1 MTVTTKPH
9 SHSHSPAQTER
20 RRRLLQGAGAS
31 LIAPLPGLVRANT
44 DWPAKPVKIVSPY
57 PAGGSNDSVARQ
69 LAARLAEMWN
79 QRVLVENKPGANNRI
94 ATQELARA
102 APDGYHLMLCA
113 APHGANPGL
122 YDNKLPYDTL
132 KDFTPIVRAVISP
145 VGFWVH
151 SGSPYR
157 NMQALA
163 DAARERP
170 GRLFAG
176 SPGIGSGPHLVIE
189 LLNFRTGLKLEH
201 LPHKG
206 DAPLAIE
213 TASGRIDVGVTGLT
227 VMRPHLDSGRVRL
240 LALSSARRMPALP
253 DTPTLAEAGFPSVE
267 GYAWFGLIGP
277 AGLPQPIVDKVNRD
291 ANIVMARADVREPLE
306 AGGMSIESNSAA
318 EFARFIREDVE
329 KWIAVAKATG
339 MKGE

>member
-1 MTVTTKPH
+1 MNKILTVQVDLNLA
-9 SHSHSPAQTER
+9 SSGR
-20 RRRLLQGAGAS
+20 RQLLRAGAAS
-31 LIAPLPGLVRANT
+31 VIAPVAATAIAST

-57 PAGGSNDSVARQ
+57 PAGGSNDNVARQ
-69 LAARLAEMWN
+69 LAARLSEMWN

-113 APHGANPGL
+113 SPHGANPGL
-122 YDNKLPYDTL
+122 YAGKLPYDTL
-132 KDFTPIVRAVISP
+132 KDFTPIMRAVISP

-151 SGSPYR
+151 GGSPYR
-157 NMQALA
+157 TMKDLA

-176 SPGIGSGPHLVIE
+176 SPGIGSGPHLVVE
-189 LLNFRTGLKLEH
+189 LFNYRTGLKLEH

-227 VMRPHLDSGRVRL
+227 VMRPHLDAGRVRL
-240 LALSSARRMPALP
+240 LALSSGRRLP
-253 DTPTLAEAGFPSVE
+253 VLPQVPTLAEAGFPAVE

-291 ANIVMARADVREPLE
+291 GNIVMARADVREPLE
-306 AGGMSIESNSAA
+306 AGGVIIESNTPA

>member
-1 MTVTTKPH
+1 MNQTPIIPVDPPLA
-9 SHSHSPAQTER
+9 SPGR
-20 RRRLLQGAGAS
+20 RQILRAGTAS
-31 LIAPLPGLVRANT
+31 VIAPLPGISLAST
-44 DWPAKPVKIVSPY
+44 EWPAKPVKIVSPY

-69 LAARLAEMWN
+69 LAARLSEMWG

-94 ATQELARA
+94 ATQDLARA

-122 YDNKLPYDTL
+122 YDGKLPYDTL

-151 SGSPYR
+151 GASPYR
-157 NMQALA
+157 SMKDLA

-189 LLNFRTGLKLEH
+189 LFNYRTGLKLEH

-227 VMRPHLDSGRVRL
+227 VMRPHLEAGRLRL

-253 DTPTLAEAGFPSVE
+253 ESPTLAEAGFPSIE

-291 ANIVMARADVREPLE
+291 ANVVMTRPDVRGPLE
-306 AGGMSIESNSAA
+306 AGGMSIESNTPA
-318 EFARFIREDVE
+318 EFARFIREDVD

>member
-1 MTVTTKPH
+1 M
-9 SHSHSPAQTER
+9 
-20 RRRLLQGAGAS
+20 
-31 LIAPLPGLVRANT
+31 
-44 DWPAKPVKIVSPY
+44 
-57 PAGGSNDSVARQ
+57 
-69 LAARLAEMWN
+69 
-79 QRVLVENKPGANNRI
+79 
-94 ATQELARA
+94 
-102 APDGYHLMLCA
+102 
-113 APHGANPGL
+113 
-122 YDNKLPYDTL
+122 
-132 KDFTPIVRAVISP
+132 KD
-145 VGFWVH
+145 
-151 SGSPYR
+151 
-157 NMQALA
+157 LA

-176 SPGIGSGPHLVIE
+176 SPGIGSGPHLVVE
-189 LLNFRTGLKLEH
+189 LFNYRTGLKLEH

-227 VMRPHLDSGRVRL
+227 VMRPHLDAGRVRL
-240 LALSSARRMPALP
+240 LALSSGRRLP
-253 DTPTLAEAGFPSVE
+253 VLPQVPTLAEAGFPAVE

-291 ANIVMARADVREPLE
+291 GNIVMARADVREPLE
-306 AGGMSIESNSAA
+306 AGGVIIESNTPA

>member
-1 MTVTTKPH
+1 MNPSLIVSAHPGLA
-9 SHSHSPAQTER
+9 SHS
-20 RRRLLQGAGAS
+20 RRRLLQAGAAS
-31 LIAPLPGLVRANT
+31 VIAPVAAT
-44 DWPAKPVKIVSPY
+44 VAASSDWPAKPVKIVSPY
-57 PAGGSNDSVARQ
+57 PAGGSNDNVARQ
-69 LAARLAEMWN
+69 LAARLSEMWG

-122 YDNKLPYDTL
+122 YEGKLPYDTL

-151 SGSPYR
+151 GGSPYR
-157 NMQALA
+157 TMKDLA

-176 SPGIGSGPHLVIE
+176 SPGIGSGPHLVVE
-189 LLNFRTGLKLEH
+189 LFNYRTGLKLEH

-213 TASGRIDVGVTGLT
+213 TAAGRIDVGVTGLT

-240 LALSSARRMPALP
+240 LALSSGRRLP
-253 DTPTLAEAGFPSVE
+253 VLPNVPTLAEAGFPAVE

-277 AGLPQPIVDKVNRD
+277 AGLAQPIVDKVNRD

-306 AGGMSIESNSAA
+306 AGGVIIESNTPA